1 MKKKKVKKIF
11 LFGLAASFLL
21 SFTAFPQSKNA
32 TDLPPKY
39 QLWLEEEVVY
49 IITSLE
55 KDVFLRLKTDRERDL
70 FIEAFWKQRN
80 PVPGAPVNEFK
91 DEHYRRLQYANR
103 MFGRTAPLPG
113 WKTDRGRFYILLGEP
128 NDIERFTGEAGIY
141 NTEAWFYQGLAK
153 YGLPTGFYL
162 VFFQKSG
169 VGDFVL
175 YSPTSDGPQA
185 LLTSYL
191 GDQADYRQAYRK
203 LKEIS
208 PSLANISLSLIP
220 GESDRFGR
228 PSLASDVLL
237 QNIQALPEKEVK
249 NKYAEKF
256 LMYKDIVEVEYTANY
271 IDCDSIIRTFKDPS
285 GISFVHYSIEL
296 KKFSVNEREGKYST
310 NLRINGQASDLNGKM
325 IYQYEG
331 ALPVE
336 FSEDQLKKIIYK
348 PFDFYDMFPLIPG
361 NYRFSVLLKN
371 EASQEFT
378 SVERNIVIPE
388 DGSPPS
394 LSGLLVGYKIEPSVS
409 ASLKPFRLG
418 RGQVMCQPAKIFI
431 AQDVLFLNFQILDST
446 PELEGK
452 GTVRVEILRQE
463 EKVLSLTRKVG
474 DYANKLDILEEFPLA
489 KLPPGAYWLV
499 VTLQK
504 DEQVLQTDKEP
515 FEITS
520 IASLPRPW
528 VFSRTLFPL
537 SHPGFSFALGKQYFN
552 QGKLDRALVL
562 LEKAHRAQPNSQ
574 EYALALAQVYL
585 ALKEYE
591 KAKDALLPFQDSPQA
606 QYEVLFSLGQAHQA
620 LGEFDHAVLVFNRAI
635 SHHGLNANL
644 LNSLG
649 ESYYRL
655 GDIKAALT
663 AWTKSLEISPE
674 QKELKAKVESLKK

>member
-1 MKKKKVKKIF
+1 MKAGKKIF
-11 LFGLAASFLL
+11 AFGLAASFL
-21 SFTAFPQSKNA
+21 FPFFAFPQRIAVK
-32 TDLPPKY
+32 DLPPKY
-39 QLWLEEEVVY
+39 KLWLEEEVVY

-55 KDVFLRLKTDRERDL
+55 RDVFLRLKTDREREL

-80 PVPGAPVNEFK
+80 PTPGAPVNEFK
-91 DEHYRRLQYANR
+91 DEHYRRIQYANR

-128 NDIERFTGEAGIY
+128 NDVERFSGEAGIY
-141 NTEAWFYQGLAK
+141 NTEAWFYQSLAK
-153 YGLPTGFYL
+153 YGLPAGFYL

-169 VGDFVL
+169 VGDYVL
-175 YSPTSDGPQA
+175 YSPTIDGPQA

-203 LKEIS
+203 LNEIS
-208 PSLANISLSLIP
+208 PSLARVSLSLIP

-228 PSLASDVLL
+228 PSLASDILL

-249 NKYAEKF
+249 NRYAEKF

-271 IDCDSIIRTFKDPS
+271 IDSDSIIRTFQDPS
-285 GISFVHYSIEL
+285 GVSFVHYSIEL

-310 NLRINGQASDLNGKM
+310 NLRINGQVSDLNGKM

-336 FSEDQLKKIIYK
+336 LSEDQLKKITYK
-348 PFDFYDMFPLIPG
+348 PFDLYDMFPLISG
-361 NYRFSVLLKN
+361 NYKFSVLLKN

-378 SVERNIVIPE
+378 SVEKNIIIPE

-394 LSGLLVGYKIEPSVS
+394 LSGLLVGYKIEPGLS
-409 ASLKPFRLG
+409 ASFKPFRLG
-418 RGQVMCQPAKIFI
+418 RDQVMCQPAKIFR
-431 AQDVLFLNFQILDST
+431 AQDVLFLNFQILGST
-446 PELEGK
+446 PELDGR

-463 EKVLSLTRKVG
+463 EKVLSLIRKVG
-474 DYANKLDILEEFPLA
+474 DYANKLDILEEFPLD
-489 KLPPGAYWLV
+489 KLSPGAYWLV

-504 DEQVLQTDKEP
+504 DEQILQTEKEP

-520 IASLPRPW
+520 VASLPRPW
-528 VFSRTLFPL
+528 VFTRTLAPL

-562 LEKAHRAQPNSQ
+562 LDKAFRAQPKSQ

-591 KAKDALLPFQDSPQA
+591 KAKDVLLPFQDSPQA

-620 LGEFDHAVLVFNRAI
+620 LGEFDNAVAVFNRAI

-655 GDIKAALT
+655 GDIKAALA
-663 AWTKSLEISPE
+663 AWTKSLEISPDQRE
-674 QKELKAKVESLKK
+674 IKDKVESLKK

>member
-1 MKKKKVKKIF
+1 MKMKKVKKIF
-11 LFGLAASFLL
+11 LFGLAASFLF
-21 SFTAFPQSKNA
+21 SFFAFPQSKNA

-39 QLWLEEEVVY
+39 HLWLEEEVVY

-103 MFGRTAPLPG
+103 MFGRTTSSPG
-113 WKTDRGRFYILLGEP
+113 WKTDRGRFYILLGES
-128 NDIERFTGEAGIY
+128 NDVERFTGEAGIY
-141 NTEAWFYQGLAK
+141 NAEAWFYQDLAK

-169 VGDFVL
+169 VGDYVL

-208 PSLANISLSLIP
+208 PGLAKISLSLIP

-271 IDCDSIIRTFKDPS
+271 IDSDSVIRTFKDPS
-285 GISFVHYSIEL
+285 GISFVHYSVEL
-296 KKFSVNEREGKYST
+296 KRFSVKEREGKYST
-310 NLRINGQASDLNGKM
+310 NLRINGQISDLGGKT

-331 ALPVE
+331 SLPVE
-336 FSEDQLKKIIYK
+336 LSEDQLKKITYK
-348 PFDFYDMFPLIPG
+348 PFDLYDMFPLIPG
-361 NYRFSVLLKN
+361 NYKFSVLLKN

-418 RGQVMCQPAKIFI
+418 RGQVMCQPAKIFN

-446 PELEGK
+446 PELDGK

-463 EKVLSLTRKVG
+463 EKVLSLTRKVS

-520 IASLPRPW
+520 VASFPRPW
-528 VFSRTLFPL
+528 VFSRTLAPL
-537 SHPGFSFALGKQYFN
+537 SHPGFPFALGMQYFN

-562 LEKAHRAQPNSQ
+562 LDKAYRAQPDSQ
-574 EYALALAQVYL
+574 EYALALAQVCL
-585 ALKEYE
+585 TLKEYK

-620 LGEFDHAVLVFNRAI
+620 LGEFDQAVSVFNRAI

-674 QKELKAKVESLKK
+674 QQELKAKVESLKK